1 LSTAGQELVR
11 TSMVSHDPGDH
22 VRGLAIESLLE
33 DLMSS
38 FKVVVPETYA
48 KINWLELS
56 LCRLF
61 GIFAGP
67 RSN

>member
-1 LSTAGQELVR
+1 
-11 TSMVSHDPGDH
+11 MVSHDPGDH
-22 VRGLAIESLLE
+22 VRVLAIESLFE
-33 DLMSS
+33 DSTSS

-48 KINWLELS
+48 EENRLELS

-61 GIFAGP
+61 AIFTGP

>member
-1 LSTAGQELVR
+1 
-11 TSMVSHDPGDH
+11 
-22 VRGLAIESLLE
+22 LLE
-33 DLMSS
+33 DLTSS

-48 KINWLELS
+48 KENRLELS